1 MSKGEKMTTVDWE
14 CTKCPW
20 FINNKC
26 TNYQEENSFC
36 QWEEYEK
43 DEGAE

>member
-1 MSKGEKMTTVDWE
+1 MTTIDWE
-14 CTKCPW
+14 CTKYPW